1 MVNKVVQKQHED
13 IRKILREL
21 REDIYDLESIAKS
34 SSLWIALKIGT
45 LNGIMQM
52 HLKYEDDYLYPLFL
66 NNQNNQ
72 KLREIAEQFVQD
84 MGNLDQQFKEYQE
97 IYLRNPEIIKKDT
110 KRFIDETER
119 ILEAISRRIDR
130 EENELFKLAD

>member
-1 MVNKVVQKQHED
+1 MATKVVQKQHED
-13 IRKILREL
+13 IRKIIKEL

-66 NNQNNQ
+66 KNRQNQ
-72 KLREIAEQFVQD
+72 KLQEIAEQFVRD
-84 MGNLDQQFKEYQE
+84 MGNLAQQFKEYQE
-97 IYLRNPEIIKKDT
+97 KYLRNPEIIKKDT
-110 KRFIDETER
+110 KLFIDETER

-130 EENELFKLAD
+130 EENELFKAVD